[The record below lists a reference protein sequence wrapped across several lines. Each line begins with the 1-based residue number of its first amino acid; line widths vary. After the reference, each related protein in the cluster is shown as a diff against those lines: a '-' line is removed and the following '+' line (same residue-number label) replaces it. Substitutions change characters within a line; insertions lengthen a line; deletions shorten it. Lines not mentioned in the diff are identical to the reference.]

1 MQEGSNNME
10 KPTVLTGAMVGL
22 LLTVPLTVLFFIGD
36 LGAGLPLVPF
46 DVFDWVARV
55 LPGPLVTFGIDRLID
70 VLVALDLEVASVAKT
85 AEHIMAVVGLWLTG
99 AVAGAALFGA
109 LRRTESKRGADPGL
123 ILGLI
128 VGVPVLL
135 ISLNVNRT
143 ATTSGFIS
151 ALYILAAF
159 AAWGIAQSWVYHN
172 LLKRSPEPVE
182 VQAQDRA
189 VTVEQLSRRE
199 FLIRTGTT
207 TAAITVVGAGL
218 AALLSTGDEDAE
230 AVAEG
235 LAGAAGEDSE
245 AVASEPMDL
254 PNAADPVKPAP
265 GIRPEYTP
273 LEDHYRI
280 DISARPPTIEEAT
293 WTLPITGLVENPLEL
308 TLADIRNNYEPM
320 EEFVTLSC
328 ISNRVAGDLIG
339 TTTWTGASLQDVL
352 ADSGIQPGATHLEV
366 RGGDGFHETVS
377 LDLIDADRR
386 VMLAYAWD
394 GHPLQ
399 RKHGFPLRIWIPDRY
414 GMKQPKWIT
423 EMEVIDAFRP
433 GYWVSRGWDEDAIVR
448 ATAVIDTIAT
458 QSTFGDDP
466 VMVPVGGIAYAGARG
481 ISKVEVRVND
491 GDWEEAQLRTP
502 LSDVTWVIW
511 RFDWPLEEGSHTFYV
526 RCTDGNGELQIT
538 EENGPRPSGATGVHN
553 ISMLV

>member
-1 MQEGSNNME
+1 
-10 KPTVLTGAMVGL
+10 
-22 LLTVPLTVLFFIGD
+22 
-36 LGAGLPLVPF
+36 
-46 DVFDWVARV
+46 
-55 LPGPLVTFGIDRLID
+55 VTFGIDRLID

-85 AEHIMAVVGLWLTG
+85 AEHVMAVVGLWLTG
-99 AVAGAALFGA
+99 AAAGAALFA
-109 LRRTESKRGADPGL
+109 VLRRSESSKGGADPGL

-143 ATTSGFIS
+143 ATTSGFVS

-172 LLKRSPEPVE
+172 LAKRSPKPVE
-182 VQAQDRA
+182 VRVQDRA
-189 VTVEQLSRRE
+189 VKVEPLSRRE

-218 AALLSTGDEDAE
+218 AALLSTSDDNAE
-230 AVAEG
+230 AIARTVDEG
-235 LAGAAGEDSE
+235 PETVPTL
-245 AVASEPMDL
+245 PPNL
-254 PNAADPVKPAP
+254 PNADDPVKPAP
-265 GIRPEYTP
+265 GTRPEYTP

-280 DISARPPTIEEAT
+280 DISARPPTFEEAT
-293 WTLPITGLVENPLEL
+293 WTLPITGLVERPLEL
-308 TLADIRNNYEPM
+308 TLDDIRNNYEPM
-320 EEFVTLSC
+320 EEYVTLSC

-352 ADSGIQPGATHLEV
+352 ADAGVQPGATHLEV

-394 GHPLQ
+394 GHPLRQ
-399 RKHGFPLRIWIPDRY
+399 KHGFPLRIWIPDRY
-414 GMKQPKWIT
+414 GMKQPKWIMS
-423 EMEVIDAFRP
+423 MEVVDAFRP
-433 GYWVSRGWDEDAIVR
+433 GYWVSRGWDEEAIVR

-458 QSTFGDDP
+458 RSTFGDDP
-466 VMVPVGGIAYAGARG
+466 VMVPIGGIAYAGARG

-502 LSDVTWVIW
+502 LSDVTWVVW

-538 EENGPRPSGATGVHN
+538 AQNGPRPSGATGIHN
-553 ISMLV
+553 INMLI